1 MDERLE
7 KAFQTANYMATLGN
21 LRKTAQEEYN
31 QSLIYYFQG
40 SSFTVSRELIVF
52 VHTLTELGNTE
63 SILLDDNNI
72 PLKILNLQEFL
83 DNMLSVY
90 NEATNEYLA
99 KYADLRS
106 KRRVGDLVNL

>member
-1 MDERLE
+1 VDERLE

-21 LRKTAQEEYN
+21 LRKTALEEYT

-63 SILLDDNNI
+63 SILLDDNSI
-72 PLKILNLQEFL
+72 PLKISNLKEFL

-90 NEATNEYLA
+90 NEATNEYLV

>member
-1 MDERLE
+1 
-7 KAFQTANYMATLGN
+7 MATLGN
-21 LRKTAQEEYN
+21 LRKTALEEYN

-63 SILLDDNNI
+63 SIILDDNRI
-72 PLKILNLQEFL
+72 PLKISNLQEFL

>member
-1 MDERLE
+1 VDERLE

-21 LRKTAQEEYN
+21 LRKTALEEYN
-31 QSLIYYFQG
+31 QGLIYYLQG

-52 VHTLTELGNTE
+52 VHTLIELGNTE
-63 SILLDDNNI
+63 SIILDDNRI

>member
-1 MDERLE
+1 
-7 KAFQTANYMATLGN
+7 MATLGN

-72 PLKILNLQEFL
+72 PLNVTNLKEFLTNILN
-83 DNMLSVY
+83 VY
-90 NEATNEYLA
+90 GQATNEYLI
-99 KYADLRS
+99 KYTDLRS
-106 KRRVGDLVNL
+106 KRRVGDLVGL

>member
-21 LRKTAQEEYN
+21 LRKTALEEYN

-63 SILLDDNNI
+63 SIILDDNNI
-72 PLKILNLQEFL
+72 PLNVTDLKEFLTNILN
-83 DNMLSVY
+83 VY
-90 NEATNEYLA
+90 GQATNEYLG
-99 KYADLRS
+99 KYAALKS
-106 KRRVGDLVNL
+106 KRRVGDLVSL

>member
-1 MDERLE
+1 VDERLE

-21 LRKTAQEEYN
+21 LRKTALEEYN

-63 SILLDDNNI
+63 SIILDDNRI
-72 PLKILNLQEFL
+72 PLKISNLQEFL

>member
-1 MDERLE
+1 VDERLE

-21 LRKTAQEEYN
+21 LRKTALEEYN
-31 QSLIYYFQG
+31 QRLIYYFQG

>member
-21 LRKTAQEEYN
+21 LRKTALEEYN

-52 VHTLTELGNTE
+52 VHTLTELGNNE
-63 SILLDDNNI
+63 AVILDDNNI
-72 PLKILNLQEFL
+72 PLKIANLQEFL
-83 DNMLSVY
+83 DNILAVY
-90 NEATNEYLA
+90 SEATNEYLA

>member
-72 PLKILNLQEFL
+72 PLNVINLKEFLTNILN
-83 DNMLSVY
+83 VY
-90 NEATNEYLA
+90 GQATNEYLP
-99 KYADLRS
+99 KYTDLKS
-106 KRRVGDLVNL
+106 KRRVGDLVGL

>member
-1 MDERLE
+1 
-7 KAFQTANYMATLGN
+7 MATLGN
-21 LRKTAQEEYN
+21 LRKTALEEYN

-52 VHTLTELGNTE
+52 VHTLTELGNTDAV
-63 SILLDDNNI
+63 ILDDNNI
-72 PLKILNLQEFL
+72 PLKIANLKEFL
-83 DNMLSVY
+83 DNILGVY
-90 NEATNEYLA
+90 SEATNEYLA

>member
-1 MDERLE
+1 VDERLE

-21 LRKTAQEEYN
+21 LRKTALEEYN

-63 SILLDDNNI
+63 SILLDDNRI
-72 PLKILNLQEFL
+72 PLKVSNLQEFL

>member
-21 LRKTAQEEYN
+21 LRKTALEEYN

-63 SILLDDNNI
+63 SIILDDNNI
-72 PLKILNLQEFL
+72 PLNVTDLKEFLTNILNLYGQ
-83 DNMLSVY
+83 
-90 NEATNEYLA
+90 ATNEYLI

-106 KRRVGDLVNL
+106 KRRVGDLVGL

>member
-21 LRKTAQEEYN
+21 LRKTALEEYN
-31 QSLIYYFQG
+31 QGLIYYFQG

-63 SILLDDNNI
+63 SILLDDNSI
-72 PLKILNLQEFL
+72 PLKVSNLQEFL

-90 NEATNEYLA
+90 TEATNEYLA

>member
-1 MDERLE
+1 
-7 KAFQTANYMATLGN
+7 MATLGN
-21 LRKTAQEEYN
+21 LRKTALEEYN

-63 SILLDDNNI
+63 SILLDDNRI
-72 PLKILNLQEFL
+72 PLKVSNLQEFL

>member
-1 MDERLE
+1 VDERLE

-21 LRKTAQEEYN
+21 LRKSALEEYT

-63 SILLDDNNI
+63 SIILDDNNI
-72 PLKILNLQEFL
+72 PLNVTDLKEFLTNILN
-83 DNMLSVY
+83 VY
-90 NEATNEYLA
+90 GQATNEYLV

-106 KRRVGDLVNL
+106 KRRVGDLVGL

>member
-1 MDERLE
+1 VDERLE

-21 LRKTAQEEYN
+21 LRKTALEEYN

-52 VHTLTELGNTE
+52 VHTLTELGNNDAV
-63 SILLDDNNI
+63 ILDDNNI
-72 PLKILNLQEFL
+72 PLNVTNLKEFL
-83 DNMLSVY
+83 DNILAVY
-90 NEATNEYLA
+90 GEATNEYLA

-106 KRRVGDLVNL
+106 KRRVRDLVGL

>member
-63 SILLDDNNI
+63 SIILDDNHI
-72 PLKILNLQEFL
+72 PLKVLNLKEFL
-83 DNMLSVY
+83 ENILAAY
-90 NEATNEYLA
+90 YEATNAYLA
-99 KYADLRS
+99 KYTDLRS
-106 KRRVGDLVNL
+106 KRRVGDLVGL